1 MARIDLQTSDSDEF
15 QESDDAPELVRGQSR
30 RPVREKPVRPVI
42 QKFAPTKLRIVAGQ
56 MGGRKIVYSGDP
68 AIRPMKEK
76 TRESVFSLLGGYLY
90 GTFVVDLFGGT
101 GILAMESV
109 SRGAE
114 RGVIFELSRP
124 AVVTIVE
131 NLKLLR
137 LESQIEVHNVDT
149 LRWLRSIE
157 ANTRNWPKMPWVI
170 YCCPPY
176 RLWDDETQRL
186 LAGISELFA
195 IAPPG
200 SRLVCE
206 TEQDFDMAKELPDI
220 EWDIRKYNPAYVAVA
235 SKPEAIEETV
245 QPAPAATDP
254 SPQVT

>member
-1 MARIDLQTSDSDEF
+1 MMARIDLHDRDSDEF
-15 QESDDAPELVRGQSR
+15 QEADGAEELPRGQSR
-30 RPVREKPVRPVI
+30 RPVRAKPVRPAV
-42 QKFAPTKLRIVAGQ
+42 QKFSPTKLRIVAGQ

-137 LESQIEVHNVDT
+137 LETQIEVHNVDT
-149 LRWLRSIE
+149 LRWLRSIA
-157 ANTRNWPKMPWVI
+157 ANTRSWPQMPWVI

-176 RLWDDETQRL
+176 RLWGDETQRL
-186 LAGISELFA
+186 LAGIAELFA
-195 IAPPG
+195 LAPPG

-206 TEQDFDMAKELPDI
+206 TEQDFDMAKELPEI

-235 SKPEAIEETV
+235 SKPEITDAPPTNT
-245 QPAPAATDP
+245 PAH
-254 SPQVT
+254 SPQAP

>member
-1 MARIDLQTSDSDEF
+1 MARFDPINNDDNDLEQ
-15 QESDDAPELVRGQSR
+15 DAEDVSEQVLGMSR
-30 RPVREKPVRPVI
+30 RGKGEKPQREKPVRPVP
-42 QKFAPTKLRIVAGQ
+42 QKFSPTKLRIVAGQ

-90 GTFVVDLFGGT
+90 NTFVVDLFGGT

-114 RGVIFELSRP
+114 RGVVFELSRP
-124 AVVTIVE
+124 AVATIVD

-137 LESQIEVHNVDT
+137 LETQIEVHNIDT

-157 ANTRNWPKMPWVI
+157 ANTKNWPKIPWVV

-176 RLWDDETQRL
+176 RLWKEESQRL
-186 LAGISELFA
+186 LAGVADLFA
-195 IAPPG
+195 AAPDG
-200 SRLVCE
+200 SWFVCE

-220 EWDIRKYNPAYVAVA
+220 DWDIRKYNPAYVAVA
-235 SKPEAIEETV
+235 RKSV
-245 QPAPAATDP
+245 PAE
-254 SPQVT
+254 

>member
-1 MARIDLQTSDSDEF
+1 MARLNANSRDDNEF
-15 QESDDAPELVRGQSR
+15 DHDAEDTGEQVQGASR
-30 RPVREKPVRPVI
+30 RATREKAVREKPVRPTV
-42 QKFAPTKLRIVAGQ
+42 QKFSPTKLRIVAGQ
-56 MGGRKIVYSGDP
+56 MRGRKIVYSGDP

-90 GTFVVDLFGGT
+90 ETFAVDLFGGT

-124 AVVTIVE
+124 AVATIVD

-137 LESQIEVHNVDT
+137 LETQIEVQNIDT

-157 ANTRNWPKMPWVI
+157 ANTKNWPKMPWVM

-176 RLWDDETQRL
+176 RLWKEESQRL
-186 LAGISELFA
+186 LTGVAELYA
-195 IAPPG
+195 AAPTG
-200 SRLVCE
+200 SWLVCE
-206 TEQDFDMAKELPDI
+206 TEQDFDMAKELPAID
-220 EWDIRKYNPAYVAVA
+220 WDIRKYNPAYVAVA
-235 SKPEAIEETV
+235 HKS
-245 QPAPAATDP
+245 AATTT
-254 SPQVT
+254 SS

>member
-1 MARIDLQTSDSDEF
+1 MARFDPMNENDDNDLE
-15 QESDDAPELVRGQSR
+15 QEAEDVTEQVMGTSR
-30 RPVREKPVRPVI
+30 RAMREKPEREKAIRPAA
-42 QKFAPTKLRIVAGQ
+42 QKFSPTKLRIVAGQ

-90 GTFVVDLFGGT
+90 GTFAVDLFGGT

-114 RGVIFELSRP
+114 KGVIFELSRP
-124 AVVTIVE
+124 AVATIVD

-137 LESQIEVHNVDT
+137 LETQIEVHNIDT

-157 ANTRNWPKMPWVI
+157 ANTKNWPKMPWVV

-176 RLWDDETQRL
+176 RLWNEESQRL
-186 LAGISELFA
+186 VTGVSELFA
-195 IAPPG
+195 AAPAG
-200 SRLVCE
+200 SWLVCE
-206 TEQDFDMAKELPDI
+206 TEQNFDMAKELPDI
-220 EWDIRKYNPAYVAVA
+220 DWDIRKYNPAYVAVA
-235 SKPEAIEETV
+235 HKPVPTE
-245 QPAPAATDP
+245 
-254 SPQVT
+254 

>member
-1 MARIDLQTSDSDEF
+1 MARMEITP
-15 QESDDAPELVRGQSR
+15 SDDDDFEDDFEGEPSEVDEQLQGKSR
-30 RPVREKPVRPVI
+30 RAMREKPVREKPRQV
-42 QKFAPTKLRIVAGQ
+42 QKFSPTKLRIVAGQ

-90 GTFVVDLFGGT
+90 DTFAVDLFGGT
-101 GILAMESV
+101 GILAIESV

-114 RGVIFELSRP
+114 RAVIFELSRP
-124 AVVTIVE
+124 AVATIVD

-137 LESQIEVHNVDT
+137 LETQIEVQNIDT
-149 LRWLRSIE
+149 LRWLRSIA
-157 ANTRNWPKMPWVI
+157 ANTKKWPQLPWVI

-176 RLWDDETQRL
+176 RLWKEESQRL
-186 LAGISELFA
+186 LAGVAELYA
-195 IAPPG
+195 AAPAG
-200 SRLVCE
+200 SWLVCE

-235 SKPEAIEETV
+235 HKPEIV
-245 QPAPAATDP
+245 VD
-254 SPQVT
+254 

>member
-1 MARIDLQTSDSDEF
+1 MTRLDAFDGDDDFDIEPFDEA
-15 QESDDAPELVRGQSR
+15 ENGQRESR
-30 RPVREKPVRPVI
+30 RSKREKSLGEKPLAEKPARPTVR
-42 QKFAPTKLRIVAGQ
+42 KFSPTKLRIVAGQ

-90 GTFVVDLFGGT
+90 GTFAVDLFGGT

-114 RGVIFELSRP
+114 GAVIFELSRP
-124 AVVTIVE
+124 AVATIVD

-137 LESQIEVHNVDT
+137 LEKQIEVQNIDT
-149 LRWLRSIE
+149 LRWLKSIE
-157 ANTRNWPKMPWVI
+157 ANTKKWPSMPWVI

-176 RLWDDETQRL
+176 RLWKEESQRL
-186 LAGISELFA
+186 LPGVAALYA

-200 SRLVCE
+200 SWLVCE
-206 TEQDFDMAKELPDI
+206 TEQDFDMAKELPEID
-220 EWDIRKYNPAYVAVA
+220 WDIRKYNPAYVAVA
-235 SKPEAIEETV
+235 HKPDGASAE
-245 QPAPAATDP
+245 
-254 SPQVT
+254 

>member
-1 MARIDLQTSDSDEF
+1 MARFDTNKQDDDDF
-15 QESDDAPELVRGQSR
+15 DDATMEAGELVPGVSR
-30 RPVREKPVRPVI
+30 RAMREKLVPEKPRPTV
-42 QKFAPTKLRIVAGQ
+42 QKFSPTKLRIVAGQ

-90 GTFVVDLFGGT
+90 ETFAVDLFGGT
-101 GILAMESV
+101 GILAIESV

-124 AVVTIVE
+124 AVATIVD

-137 LESQIEVHNVDT
+137 LETQIEVQNIDT
-149 LRWLRSIE
+149 LRWLKSIE
-157 ANTRNWPKMPWVI
+157 ANTKKWPQLPWVI

-176 RLWDDETQRL
+176 RLWKEESQRL
-186 LAGISELFA
+186 LAGVAELYA
-195 IAPPG
+195 VAPPG
-200 SRLVCE
+200 SWLVCE

-220 EWDIRKYNPAYVAVA
+220 AWDIRKYNPAYVAVA
-235 SKPEAIEETV
+235 HKPVEATT
-245 QPAPAATDP
+245 A
-254 SPQVT
+254 

>member
-1 MARIDLQTSDSDEF
+1 MVRFDAMNEDDDNDLEQ
-15 QESDDAPELVRGQSR
+15 DAEDVSEQVLGMSR
-30 RPVREKPVRPVI
+30 RAMREKPEREKPVRPVP
-42 QKFAPTKLRIVAGQ
+42 QKFSPTKLRIVAGQ

-90 GTFVVDLFGGT
+90 GTFAVDLFGGT

-114 RGVIFELSRP
+114 KGVVFELSRP
-124 AVVTIVE
+124 AVATIVD

-137 LESQIEVHNVDT
+137 LETQIEVHNVDT

-157 ANTRNWPKMPWVI
+157 ANTKNWPKMPWVI

-176 RLWDDETQRL
+176 RLWKEESQRL
-186 LAGISELFA
+186 LAGVSELFA
-195 IAPPG
+195 AAPAG
-200 SRLVCE
+200 SWLVCE
-206 TEQDFDMAKELPDI
+206 TEQDFEMAKELPDI
-220 EWDIRKYNPAYVAVA
+220 EWDIRKYNPAFVAVA
-235 SKPEAIEETV
+235 HK
-245 QPAPAATDP
+245 PAPAE
-254 SPQVT
+254 

>member
-1 MARIDLQTSDSDEF
+1 MARFDSVPRDSDF
-15 QESDDAPELVRGQSR
+15 DDSEEVEDVTEQIFASPRRGSRQKPEL
-30 RPVREKPVRPVI
+30 EKPQRPPV
-42 QKFAPTKLRIVAGQ
+42 QKFSPTKLRIVAGQ

-68 AIRPMKEK
+68 ATRPMKEK

-90 GTFVVDLFGGT
+90 NTFAVDLFGGT

-124 AVVTIVE
+124 AVATIVD

-137 LESQIEVHNVDT
+137 LETQIEVHNIDT

-157 ANTRNWPKMPWVI
+157 ANTKNWPQMPWVI

-176 RLWDDETQRL
+176 RLWKEETQRL
-186 LAGISELFA
+186 LLGVADLFA
-195 IAPPG
+195 AAPAG
-200 SRLVCE
+200 SWLVCE
-206 TEQDFDMAKELPDI
+206 TEQNFDLSKELPAID
-220 EWDIRKYNPAYVAVA
+220 WDIRKYNPAYVAVA
-235 SKPEAIEETV
+235 RKPVMDE
-245 QPAPAATDP
+245 PA
-254 SPQVT
+254 S

>member
-1 MARIDLQTSDSDEF
+1 MARFDTNTQDDSDF
-15 QESDDAPELVRGQSR
+15 DDDMDEIAPEAGEQVQGVKNRRGM
-30 RPVREKPVRPVI
+30 REKPIREKPRPVV
-42 QKFAPTKLRIVAGQ
+42 QKFSPTKLRIVAGQ

-68 AIRPMKEK
+68 SIRPMKEK

-90 GTFVVDLFGGT
+90 ETFAVDLFGGT

-124 AVVTIVE
+124 AVATIVD

-137 LESQIEVHNVDT
+137 LESQIEVQNIDT
-149 LRWLRSIE
+149 LRWLKSIE
-157 ANTRNWPKMPWVI
+157 ANTKKWPQMPWVI

-176 RLWDDETQRL
+176 RLWKEESQRL
-186 LAGISELFA
+186 LAGVAELYA
-195 IAPPG
+195 VAPAG
-200 SRLVCE
+200 SWIVCE
-206 TEQDFDMAKELPDI
+206 TEQDFDMAKELPTI

-235 SKPEAIEETV
+235 HK
-245 QPAPAATDP
+245 PAAE
-254 SPQVT
+254 S

>member
-1 MARIDLQTSDSDEF
+1 MARYKAMDDDDDFE
-15 QESDDAPELVRGQSR
+15 QEAEDVTEEVLGLSR
-30 RPVREKPVRPVI
+30 RGTREKPEREKPVRPVP
-42 QKFAPTKLRIVAGQ
+42 QKFSPTKLRIVAGQ

-109 SRGAE
+109 SRGSE

-124 AVVTIVE
+124 AVATIVD

-137 LESQIEVHNVDT
+137 LETQIEVHNIDT
-149 LRWLRSIE
+149 LRWLRSIG
-157 ANTRNWPKMPWVI
+157 ANTKNWPQLPWIV

-176 RLWDDETQRL
+176 RLWKEESQRL
-186 LAGISELFA
+186 LAGVKELFA
-195 IAPPG
+195 AAPAG
-200 SRLVCE
+200 SWLVCE

-220 EWDIRKYNPAYVAVA
+220 DWDIRKYNPAYVAVA
-235 SKPEAIEETV
+235 HK
-245 QPAPAATDP
+245 P
-254 SPQVT
+254 SPAE